1 MGFLLSMRSKNNL
14 KGVHPDL
21 VRVIKRALAE
31 GSIDFVVI
39 EGLRSVKRQAE
50 LLAKGASRTKNSRHI
65 TGHAVDLAVLFEGKI
80 SFRNNLYYIL
90 AKQIQNAATVENVPV
105 EWGGEIWRSTD
116 PDKDF
121 FDGPHFQLPRSKYP

>member
-39 EGLRSVKRQAE
+39 EGLRSVKRQTE
-50 LLAKGASRTKNSRHI
+50 LLAKGASRTKNSRHL
-65 TGHAVDLAVLFEGKI
+65 TGHAVDLAVIFEGAI
-80 SFRNNLYYIL
+80 SWRTSLYYAL
-90 AKQIQNAATVENVPV
+90 AEQIAHAATVENVPV
-105 EWGGEIWRSTD
+105 EWGGDIWM
-116 PDKDF
+116 PNF